1 MNDNSERAQWARA
14 LSIFAVR
21 KAGTAALSGLL
32 GACDPAAALSF
43 ELKKLEAVG

>member
-1 MNDNSERAQWARA
+1 VGSTT
-14 LSIFAVR
+14 LYIFAVR

>member
-1 MNDNSERAQWARA
+1 MIIASARSGLEHS
-14 LSIFAVR
+14 LSLPSA
-21 KAGTAALSGLL
+21 KPGTAALSGLL

>member
-1 MNDNSERAQWARA
+1 MNDNSERAVARP
-14 LSIFAVR
+14 LSIFTVR

-32 GACDPAAALSF
+32 GACDPTAADLSF

>member
-1 MNDNSERAQWARA
+1 
-14 LSIFAVR
+14 
-21 KAGTAALSGLL
+21 LSGLL